1 MTVKLSI
8 ILNRLC
14 RQIIDDF
21 SLIKQSGMLSKGT
34 NTFPLSGLGNRKNGM
49 MIILQFDDWHLN
61 K

>member
-14 RQIIDDF
+14 RQIIEDF

-34 NTFPLSGLGNRKNGM
+34 NTFPLSGLGNRKKWH
-49 MIILQFDDWHLN
+49 DDYTTV
-61 K
+61 

>member
-14 RQIIDDF
+14 RQIIEDF

-34 NTFPLSGLGNRKNGM
+34 NTFPLPRK
-49 MIILQFDDWHLN
+49 QKKWHDDN
-61 K
+61 TTV